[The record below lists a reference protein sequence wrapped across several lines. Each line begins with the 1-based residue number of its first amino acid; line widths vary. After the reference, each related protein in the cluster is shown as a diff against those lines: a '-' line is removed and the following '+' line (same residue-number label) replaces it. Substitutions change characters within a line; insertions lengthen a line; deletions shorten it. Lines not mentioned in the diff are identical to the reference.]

1 MPPMVKTTSGPVLAT
16 EHAMALSPRA
26 PIAALMRD
34 ATDVGKRIPEVPVS
48 ERPILTGEEL
58 VSLPVMESL
67 ERGEGPV
74 RTETVA
80 VEMSKNQ
87 PM

>member
-1 MPPMVKTTSGPVLAT
+1 MVKTTSGPVLAT
-16 EHAMALSPRA
+16 EQAMALSPRA

-34 ATDVGKRIPEVPVS
+34 ATVVGKRMPDVPVS
-48 ERPILTGEEL
+48 ERPILMGDEEL

-67 ERGEGPV
+67 ERGEGPE

-87 PM
+87 PI